1 MRCPKCGFISFDHLT
16 ACAKCGRDITQVA
29 AELQGTSIKVEAPM
43 FLSGALA
50 AFSEA
55 GASFEEHAME
65 TDIDQGIDFDMD
77 MGAEETETISMAEP
91 EEQIDF
97 SFEDEAAAA
106 VEEEPERG
114 FAETAEVEESDEAG
128 TDIELA
134 AEAEEASE
142 VDSSDDAFVELDF
155 LGAED
160 VEEDGGLEFDLEDF
174 MDDIDREESGPSGSE
189 NALDVDI
196 DLAEEEK

>member
-50 AFSEA
+50 AFSEG

-65 TDIDQGIDFDMD
+65 ADIDQGIDFDMD
-77 MGAEETETISMAEP
+77 MGAAEAETISMAEP

-97 SFEDEAAAA
+97 SFEDESAGAA
-106 VEEEPERG
+106 VEEAP
-114 FAETAEVEESDEAG
+114 ETAAAGESDEIGA
-128 TDIELA
+128 DIELA
-134 AEAEEASE
+134 AEVEEE
-142 VDSSDDAFVELDF
+142 PGIESSDDSFVELDF
-155 LGAED
+155 LGTPD
-160 VEEDGGLEFDLEDF
+160 VDEEGGLEFDLEDF
-174 MDDIDREESGPSGSE
+174 MEDIDKEDSGSSGAG
-189 NALDVDI
+189 NGSDADI
-196 DLAEEEK
+196 DLADEEK